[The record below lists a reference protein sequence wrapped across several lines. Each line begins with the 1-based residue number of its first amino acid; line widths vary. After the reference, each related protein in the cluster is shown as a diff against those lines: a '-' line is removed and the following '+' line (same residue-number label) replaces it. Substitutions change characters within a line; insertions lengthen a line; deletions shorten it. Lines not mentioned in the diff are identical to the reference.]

1 MLKLFNSKRDNVL
14 LFSRKLRRERIPSR
28 QSQRS
33 AHLLERYRSQE
44 NWRQAVSWWLGSV
57 RLAFLKC
64 VASLLLV
71 FLRIEKGLIRLLA
84 GIGMFCA
91 VLFPIIGIFAFY
103 GHWKVKPDFWFTG
116 FKVEGYALAAFM
128 VSVWLQMLLE
138 IAEIKLL
145 VMKNQA
151 LIPRKWINPRDL

>member
-1 MLKLFNSKRDNVL
+1 M
-14 LFSRKLRRERIPSR
+14 RRERIPSR

-33 AHLLERYRSQE
+33 AYLVERRREQE
-44 NWRQAVSWWLGSV
+44 GWHKTVSWWLCSIQ
-57 RLAFLKC
+57 LAFLKC

-71 FLRIEKGLIRLLA
+71 FLRIGKGLIRLLA

-91 VLFPIIGIFAFY
+91 VLFPIIGLFAFY

-116 FKVEGYALAAFM
+116 FKNEGYALAAYM
-128 VSVWLQMLLE
+128 VSSWLQILID

-145 VMKNQA
+145 VMKNQVIT
-151 LIPRKWINPRDL
+151 LVPRKSINPREL